1 MSQESQQ
8 DPIRVDIVSDVVCP
22 WCIIGYRQLL
32 KASEATGIAVETYWH
47 PFELNPDMVPEGEN
61 IREHIMR
68 KYGSTAEQSAQAR
81 TRLSDLGEELDFTFA
96 WSDDSRIYNTFA
108 AHQLIHWASDTG
120 KAQDLKLALFD
131 AYFTEGRDVSD
142 NDILID
148 VAGSVGLD
156 TDEARAVLSDNRY
169 ADTVREKETFWT
181 SRGVSGVPTMI
192 FDAQQATS
200 GAQGVEIF
208 SKVLEHMAQQPRK
221 VPAGA

>member
-1 MSQESQQ
+1 MTT

-32 KASEATGIAVETYWH
+32 KASEATGIPVETYWH
-47 PFELNPDMVPEGEN
+47 PFELNPDMVSEGEN

-68 KYGSTAEQSAQAR
+68 KYGSTADQSAQAR
-81 TRLSDLGEELDFTFA
+81 KRLSDLGEELDFAFN

-108 AHQLIHWASDTG
+108 AHQLIHWAGESG

-131 AYFTEGRDVSD
+131 AYFSQGRDVSD
-142 NDILID
+142 VEVLID
-148 VAGSVGLD
+148 VAGALD
-156 TDEARAVLSDNRY
+156 LNPDEARAVLADGRY

-200 GAQGVEIF
+200 GAQGVDVF
-208 SKVLEHMAQQPRK
+208 SKVLQHMAQQPRK
-221 VPAGA
+221 VPAER

>member
-1 MSQESQQ
+1 MTTE
-8 DPIRVDIVSDVVCP
+8 PIRVDIVSDVVCP

-47 PFELNPDMVPEGEN
+47 PFELNPDMVSEGEN

-68 KYGSTAEQSAQAR
+68 KYGSTADQSAQAR
-81 TRLSDLGEELDFTFA
+81 KRLSDLGEELDFAFN

-108 AHQLIHWASDTG
+108 AHQLIHWAGESG

-131 AYFTEGRDVSD
+131 AYFSQGRDVSD
-142 NDILID
+142 VDVLID
-148 VAGSVGLD
+148 VAGALD
-156 TDEARAVLSDNRY
+156 LNPGEARAVLADGRY

-200 GAQGVEIF
+200 GAQGVDVF
-208 SKVLEHMAQQPRK
+208 SKVLQHMAQQPRK
-221 VPAGA
+221 VPAER

>member
-1 MSQESQQ
+1 MTT

-32 KASEATGIAVETYWH
+32 KASEATGIPVETYWH
-47 PFELNPDMVPEGEN
+47 PFELNPDMVAKGEN

-68 KYGSTAEQSAQAR
+68 KYGSTAEQSEQAR

-96 WSDDSRIYNTFA
+96 WSDESRIYNTFA
-108 AHQLIHWASDTG
+108 AHQLIHWASEVG

-142 NDILID
+142 TEVLIA
-148 VAGSVGLD
+148 VAGAIGLD
-156 TDEARAVLSDNRY
+156 TDDARAVL
-169 ADTVREKETFWT
+169 ADQRFAETVREKETFWT

-208 SKVLEHMAQQPRK
+208 SKVLQHMAEQPRK
-221 VPAGA
+221 VPAS